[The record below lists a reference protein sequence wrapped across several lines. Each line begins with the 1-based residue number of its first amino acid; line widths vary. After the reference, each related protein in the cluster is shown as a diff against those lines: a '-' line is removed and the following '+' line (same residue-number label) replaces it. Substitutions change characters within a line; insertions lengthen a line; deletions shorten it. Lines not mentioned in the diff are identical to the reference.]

1 VDSKP
6 TADPGTGWPAHV
18 RPGALR
24 FARASD
30 HYQDTV
36 AFYRDLVGLPVVDS
50 FSGSFDED
58 GTIFGLP
65 DTAVQLEIVRAHGD
79 DRAAGSFDPL
89 ALYLD
94 DLTAVERATQRL
106 RAAGLTPAPAHPY
119 WAANGAVVYR
129 DPDGRDVVYA
139 PWVDGRDP
147 EPIDIAEHDR
157 PTAQLHIDWYD
168 GDRQAL
174 RPLFEQ
180 AEDSRVQLDGYIDS
194 GRVLVARRGDDLVGH
209 LQLTGTGRDG
219 ELEIKN
225 MAVRPDSRGAGIGRR
240 LVHEALRIAAAAG
253 VTRMLVATAA
263 ADVGN
268 LRFYQR
274 CGFRFLAVERD
285 AFTPATG
292 YPEPVVIDGIALLD
306 RMWLAQDL

>member
-1 VDSKP
+1 MDSKP
-6 TADPGTGWPAHV
+6 TADGGVEWPVHV
-18 RPGALR
+18 RPGAVR

-36 AFYRDLVGLPVVDS
+36 AFYRDLVGLPVVDW

-79 DRAAGSFDPL
+79 DPTAGSFDL
-89 ALYLD
+89 LCLYLD
-94 DLTAVERATQRL
+94 DAAAVERATERL
-106 RAAGLTPAPAHPY
+106 RGAGLTPAPAHPY

-139 PWVDGRDP
+139 PWVYGRDP
-147 EPIDIAEHDR
+147 DPIDR
-157 PTAQLHIDWYD
+157 PADLPHPATVRIEWYK
-168 GDRQAL
+168 GDRRVL
-174 RPLFEQ
+174 RARFEE
-180 AEDSRVQLDGYIDS
+180 AEDSRTQLDGYLDS
-194 GRVLVARRGDDLVGH
+194 GRVLVARRDDDLVGH
-209 LQLTGTGRDG
+209 LQLSGTGRDD

-225 MAVRPDSRGAGIGRR
+225 MAVRPDARGAGIGRR
-240 LVHEALRIAAAAG
+240 LVHEALRIAADTG
-253 VTRMLVATAA
+253 VARILVATAA

-292 YPEPVVIDGIALLD
+292 YPEPVVIDGVTLLD
-306 RMWLAQDL
+306 RVWLAQDC